1 MKKYLVVVSHP
12 DDEVLGAGGTIYN
25 LYKSGVEVYVCI
37 LCGQVEVRQFR
48 PDNFDLNNDL
58 NFANDIL
65 GVKQVVLGEFPNI
78 KMNIVPHLEIVKFIE
93 NIIEKYEIEVVI
105 THHPSDLNN
114 DHYQTSIA
122 CQAAVRLYQRKND
135 ITPLKEFLYMEVLSA
150 TEWGLNKSLNQFNP
164 NVFIEIGEE
173 GLAKKIEALSSY
185 RGVMRD
191 YPHPRSKEALTGLAA
206 YRGCQSGQ
214 KYSEAFESVF
224 RRGF

>member
-1 MKKYLVVVSHP
+1 MKKYLIVVSHP
-12 DDEVLGAGGTIYN
+12 DDEVLGAGGTIYS
-25 LYKSGVEVYVCI
+25 LSKAGAEVYVCI
-37 LCGQVEVRQFR
+37 LCGKVEVRQYR
-48 PDNFDLNNDL
+48 PNDLDLNDDL
-58 NFANDIL
+58 NFANKIL
-65 GVKQVVLGEFPNI
+65 GVKEIITGEFPNI

-114 DHYQTSIA
+114 DHYQSSIA
-122 CQAAVRLYQRKND
+122 CQAAVRLYQRKNN
-135 ITPLKEFLYMEVLSA
+135 IVELKEFLYMEVPSA

-173 GLAKKIEALSSY
+173 GLEKKIEALSSY

-191 YPHPRSKEALTGLAA
+191 YPHPRSEEALTGLAA
-206 YRGCQSGQ
+206 YRGSQSGQ